1 MLNRLLPGRADNSYH
16 GQRIAL
22 WILGLVAALNGVIG
36 VNSSINTRDVAS
48 RADGIPLDTFPT
60 GASNTVLE
68 LFALLGVT
76 RIVVFLLATVILI
89 RYRAL
94 VSLMFLL
101 LLFGQAA
108 SRLVSRAWA
117 TPVAGNPPGSMIIL
131 GIMALTALGLA
142 LSLWNRKTLD
152 TTAV

>member
-1 MLNRLLPGRADNSYH
+1 
-16 GQRIAL
+16 
-22 WILGLVAALNGVIG
+22 
-36 VNSSINTRDVAS
+36 
-48 RADGIPLDTFPT
+48 
-60 GASNTVLE
+60 
-68 LFALLGVT
+68 
-76 RIVVFLLATVILI
+76 VFLLAAIILI

-94 VSLMFLL
+94 VPLMFLV

-117 TPVAGNPPGSMIIL
+117 IPVAGNPPGSMIIL